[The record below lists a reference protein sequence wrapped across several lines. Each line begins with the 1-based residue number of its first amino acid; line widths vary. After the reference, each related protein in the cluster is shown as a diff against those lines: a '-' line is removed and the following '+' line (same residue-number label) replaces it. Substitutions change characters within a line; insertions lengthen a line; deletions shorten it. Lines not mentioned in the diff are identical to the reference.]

1 MTAFSGGAMK
11 ARPARR
17 AAAAACGLLLI
28 LGLGFEPAA
37 AAQRQCV
44 WTGVEKVVAVG
55 DLHGDFENFCLI
67 LRGAGVTDD
76 SLRWKAGGTH
86 LVQLG
91 DIMDRGPGA
100 RAIFDLLM
108 RLEKEAQAAGGMVHV
123 LLGNHE
129 EMNITGI
136 AFDYPGYVTVEQFVS
151 FLPDEYR
158 REREGRFLAGVTPAE
173 REYALSAGPDIANN
187 DILRGFWGGVLRNE
201 PDARKVYLN
210 EFNRTYGRWLLE
222 KNAVI
227 KINDVV
233 FVHGGISESL
243 ATRPLE
249 EINDLIR
256 QELKE
261 YQGRQAYP
269 GRYSAA
275 FRPKMLYNPESP
287 LWFRGLATGNGS
299 GVERELDRVLAGLK
313 ARAIVMGHSF
323 MSNQGSSPVIS
334 LEAVSRFNSKVF
346 VMDTGIN
353 RFYHGFLSALIME
366 GGRFTLWT
374 PVEEITAPESEV
386 RPEGAIQQEGSED
399 ERFLREST
407 VVRVDRAGP
416 AGRTS
421 PWRVAL
427 AAGGVVREAVFK
439 YVDRHRP
446 GLLADSY
453 QYELAAY
460 ALSRRLGLEFIPAVV
475 ERKVEGVPGA
485 LQILVGNAVS
495 LEKLEGGE
503 HAQPPDRAA
512 LENAL
517 ADITVFC
524 LLVAD
529 ECRNP
534 RDTLVVPELRR
545 VYRVD
550 FSQAFAPDTK
560 LEKGCEIKKCSR
572 PLYENLKKWDSSE
585 IRSLLGTF
593 LNDEELRALD
603 RRRRLVLKSI
613 ESRIKAAGEA
623 AVIFD

>member
-1 MTAFSGGAMK
+1 M
-11 ARPARR
+11 
-17 AAAAACGLLLI
+17 CGLISLFLI
-28 LGLGFEPAA
+28 SLSPASA
-37 AAQRQCV
+37 EERRCV

-67 LRGAGVTDD
+67 LKGAGVTDD

-86 LVQLG
+86 FVQLG

-100 RAIFDLLM
+100 RPIFDLLM
-108 RLEKEAQAAGGMVHV
+108 RLEKEARAAGGMVHV

-158 REREGRFLAGVTPAE
+158 RDREGRFLAGLTPGE
-173 REYALSAGPDIANN
+173 REYALSAGPDIADN
-187 DILRGFWGGVLRNE
+187 DILRGFWAGVLRND
-201 PDARKVYLN
+201 PATRRIYLS

-227 KINDVV
+227 KVNDVV
-233 FVHGGISESL
+233 FVHGGVSERLS
-243 ATRPLE
+243 TRPLE

-256 QELKE
+256 QELTE
-261 YQGRQAYP
+261 FQERQAYP

-287 LWFRGLATGNGS
+287 LWFRGLATGKVT
-299 GVERELDRVLAGLK
+299 GVESELDRVLAGLK

-323 MSNQGSSPVIS
+323 MSNRGSSPVIS
-334 LEAVSRFNSKVF
+334 LEAVSRFKGKVF

-353 RFYHGFLSALIME
+353 RYYQGFMSALVME
-366 GGRFTLWT
+366 GGRFTIWT
-374 PVEEITAPESEV
+374 PVEEMTAPVSEARTERV
-386 RPEGAIQQEGSED
+386 VLQEGSED
-399 ERFLREST
+399 DRFLREAT
-407 VVRVDRAGP
+407 VVHVNRAGP
-416 AGRTS
+416 AGRTA
-421 PWRVAL
+421 PWKVIL
-427 AAGGVVREAVFK
+427 EAGGVVREALFK

-453 QYELAAY
+453 RYELAAY
-460 ALSRRLGLEFIPAVV
+460 ALCRRLGLDFIPAVV
-475 ERKVEGVPGA
+475 ERKVEDLPGA

-503 HAQPPDRAA
+503 DPQPPDRAA
-512 LENAL
+512 FGNAL

-529 ECRNP
+529 ECRNA
-534 RDTLVVPELRR
+534 RDTLVVPETWR

-550 FSQAFAPDTK
+550 FSQAFAPEAK
-560 LEKGCEIKKCSR
+560 LEKGCKIKKCSR
-572 PLYENLKKWDSSE
+572 TFYESLKSWDSSE
-585 IRSLLGTF
+585 IRSLLGTL
-593 LNDEELRALD
+593 LNDKELEALD

-613 ESRIKAAGEA
+613 EAGIKAAGKA
-623 AVIFD
+623 TVIFD